1 MALINININS
11 GDRVL
16 AMTLDLDETQPNEKT
31 ILEYVKSNQLYE
43 PDVAHLM
50 LQFVDAGDVVVDVGA
65 NVGFF
70 TTLLAT
76 LTGPTGRVLSFEPGA
91 GNLARL
97 HRHIAINAFEHV
109 TVVEQPASAVAG
121 EVEFF
126 INSDNSGGNALW
138 DVGSFPGNEKS
149 AAAPLPLKLL
159 ATTVDDEIKR
169 LGLPAPKLIK
179 IDTEGAE
186 LEVLRGCRHL
196 LTGQRTPFVIAE
208 SHPFGLAK
216 MNASLKELRTFMAG
230 FGYATFALFYDG
242 AMPRFIPLDVEIK
255 SKHFI
260 NLLFT
265 TPEHI
270 ARFWSL
276 AVHDPMCKTHSPPRP
291 PT

>member
-1 MALINININS
+1 MALINITVKS

-16 AMTLDLDETQPNEKT
+16 VMKLDLDETQPNEQT
-31 ILEYVKSNQLYE
+31 ILEYVKNNQLYE
-43 PDVAHLM
+43 PDVANLM
-50 LQFVDAGDVVVDVGA
+50 LQFVTPGDVVVDVGA

-76 LTGPTGRVLSFEPGA
+76 LTGPGGRVLSFEPDA

-97 HRHIAINAFEHV
+97 HGNIAINAFGHV
-109 TVVEQPASAVAG
+109 TVVAQPASAGAG

-138 DVGSFPGNEKS
+138 DVGSFPGNAKS
-149 AAAPLPLKLL
+149 AAAPQPLKLQ

-169 LGLPAPKLIK
+169 LGLPAPKLVK

-186 LEVLRGCRHL
+186 LEVLRGCRDL

-216 MNASLKELRTFMAG
+216 MNASLSQLRAFMAE
-230 FGYATFALFYDG
+230 FGYATFGLFNDG
-242 AMPRFIPLDVEIK
+242 AMPRFIPLHTEIK

-270 ARFWSL
+270 ARFWQV
-276 AVHDPMCKTHSPPRP
+276 AVHDPTWKTQSPPRRL
-291 PT
+291 